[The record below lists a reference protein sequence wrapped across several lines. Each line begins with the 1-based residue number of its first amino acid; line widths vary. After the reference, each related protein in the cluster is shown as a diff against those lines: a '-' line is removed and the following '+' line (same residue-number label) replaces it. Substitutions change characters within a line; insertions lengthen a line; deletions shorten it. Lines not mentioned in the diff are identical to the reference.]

1 MTQWFL
7 EQALPGFPERGLRC
21 EGDGGPLD
29 PELGRNR
36 WNRDLRLFS
45 RRDFSFSK
53 AVKLLQNPFRGS
65 KSSASPFVSYVN
77 ICELDILLA
86 FHALGVVVF

>member
-21 EGDGGPLD
+21 EGDGGPLG

-36 WNRDLRLFS
+36 WNRDSRLFS
-45 RRDFSFSK
+45 WRAFRFSN
-53 AVKLLQNPFRGS
+53 AVRLLPRNPFHGS
-65 KSSASPFVSYVN
+65 KSSAFPFVSYEN

-86 FHALGVVVF
+86 FLEKEKVD

>member
-21 EGDGGPLD
+21 EGGGGPLG

-36 WNRDLRLFS
+36 WNRD
-45 RRDFSFSK
+45 
-53 AVKLLQNPFRGS
+53 
-65 KSSASPFVSYVN
+65 
-77 ICELDILLA
+77 
-86 FHALGVVVF
+86 

>member
-1 MTQWFL
+1 MPGVLRRKARVGRQAGWPTRQWLRRLLPHPAPCTAELFRRGTAECMTQWFL

-45 RRDFSFSK
+45 RRD
-53 AVKLLQNPFRGS
+53 
-65 KSSASPFVSYVN
+65 
-77 ICELDILLA
+77 I
-86 FHALGVVVF
+86 